1 MASAAIPGPSTSSGQ
16 PEIQP
21 QQSSKFVLARKCV
34 EPLKGP
40 PITNVSGFMA
50 CHLELNYAEV
60 STLIGC
66 YTPFI
71 NSDHCYWRAILM
83 AYIINGWQS

>member
-1 MASAAIPGPSTSSGQ
+1 MACVAIPGPSMSSEQ
-16 PEIQP
+16 PELPTVQP
-21 QQSSKFVLARKCV
+21 MVFALVKKYV

-60 STLIGC
+60 SKLIPYC
-66 YTPFI
+66 LLLAVNFHVY
-71 NSDHCYWRAILM
+71 
-83 AYIINGWQS
+83 

>member
-1 MASAAIPGPSTSSGQ
+1 MACAAIPGPSTSSEQ
-16 PEIQP
+16 PELP
-21 QQSSKFVLARKCV
+21 NVQSTVFAPAKKYV

-60 STLIGC
+60 SKLIPYC
-66 YTPFI
+66 LLLVVNFCVY
-71 NSDHCYWRAILM
+71 
-83 AYIINGWQS
+83 